1 MDPLFCKIH
10 IVQNLRPKLTGA
22 GVLGCLLLGAL
33 AWAGDKPGYKDIYL
47 TQERVC
53 RACTWAWESRTQVR
67 LTNRLGHSTLVKPE
81 EIIGIDRHPVLRK
94 LTLKSL
100 HGIGLPGPIIVPAAF
115 EDANDYVC
123 KYCDAFH

>member
-47 TQERVC
+47 TQ
-53 RACTWAWESRTQVR
+53 ESRTQVR